1 MTMGDTIRKYR
12 KQLGLTQEEMAR
24 RLGVTTPAVNKWE
37 NNNTLPDVALLAP
50 LARLLGITTDELL
63 SFQAELTE
71 EEIQQFVLQIQNAL
85 KEESYHDVFLM
96 VKRKLEAY
104 PRCDQL
110 IWQAAALLD
119 AHRSMHGLPDE
130 EPYDSTIRDWYERCL
145 ASEQEQI
152 RMQAADSLFYAAFRR
167 EDYEKA
173 LQYMQTFPPTHPERK
188 RREALVYSKT
198 GRREE
203 AYRMH
208 EELLFSTYQQLQA
221 TLTDLRLLYM
231 EDDNHAMAHRL
242 DSVFSLAASA
252 FDMGQYHEVCSSL
265 DVAAWEKD
273 VAGTER
279 CMRKLLSSLDTIT
292 DFTRSELYQHMTFR
306 AIEPAF
312 SDSLRNDLLH
322 ALDDETFSYM
332 ESNEYWETLKR
343 MRPPAQA

>member
-1 MTMGDTIRKYR
+1 
-12 KQLGLTQEEMAR
+12 
-24 RLGVTTPAVNKWE
+24 
-37 NNNTLPDVALLAP
+37 
-50 LARLLGITTDELL
+50 
-63 SFQAELTE
+63 
-71 EEIQQFVLQIQNAL
+71 
-85 KEESYHDVFLM
+85 
-96 VKRKLEAY
+96 
-104 PRCDQL
+104 
-110 IWQAAALLD
+110 
-119 AHRSMHGLPDE
+119 
-130 EPYDSTIRDWYERCL
+130 
-145 ASEQEQI
+145 
-152 RMQAADSLFYAAFRR
+152 
-167 EDYEKA
+167 
-173 LQYMQTFPPTHPERK
+173 
-188 RREALVYSKT
+188 
-198 GRREE
+198 
-203 AYRMH
+203 MH

-332 ESNEYWETLKR
+332 ESNEYWEKLKR
-343 MRPPAQA
+343 MRPSAQA